1 MECGYADVH
10 GIMYLKVNEEIASS
24 AKQSLLVHISLA
36 LTLRPLRVPGSF
48 YVIC

>member
-10 GIMYLKVNEEIASS
+10 GIMYLNVNGEIA
-24 AKQSLLVHISLA
+24 SLLVHISVA

-48 YVIC
+48 YIIC